1 MDCFRYKIHHQHK
14 VIKNKTN
21 KNVQRTEKRR
31 PLELIITLS
40 SFIEKDAAKN
50 ISTIVKEWEYY
61 FFFYLL
67 GKM

>member
-14 VIKNKTN
+14 LINKKTN

-40 SFIEKDAAKN
+40 SFIDKDAAKKKKK
-50 ISTIVKEWEYY
+50 T
-61 FFFYLL
+61 YLQ
-67 GKM
+67 